1 MTFSTMWPLAF
12 LIAVPVIIIIYML
25 RPKGKKMMVPSLM
38 LWKNAE
44 VNSSSMSFVKK
55 LLKNILMI
63 LEIIA
68 AILLIL
74 ALMSPFIRTGL
85 GKHSVSTLLV
95 IDTSGSMKHKEM
107 NGSDKTRFD
116 SAVSEMLDYAAS
128 SDGNIS
134 VLTVSD
140 SASIVVANSTDKLR
154 NRKAISSIECTD
166 AEGIISDARGVI
178 ESLEVDNIIIY
189 TDGSGAA
196 GLGTIAEDLGAEVR
210 VIGAPI
216 GNAAILSVSAAVSD
230 AGMYDIAADVFQ
242 YGGETSA
249 IDVSFY
255 DAADNLL
262 SVRSIT
268 LDQNTGRTV
277 IIKGVKA
284 EGGYVRAELSGMQE
298 DSIQED
304 NTSYAILNSR
314 TSVPAY
320 LTGHGN
326 TYLEKAY
333 SAASGQELIKIE
345 DINAL
350 GDADKGIVFSETGR
364 ENFLDSGCMIIN
376 DKETAAGTIEGG
388 YIRSSE
394 SDLTR
399 GLASFAF
406 GAGDVSYYDCPDW
419 ATEFLTLDD
428 KCVGYYGINNN
439 HREIVLGFD
448 IRNTEFPLMAE
459 FPVFIANSIDFLS
472 DNSFVNAPYITAG
485 DELMISPTAGDDA
498 TVKYIS
504 RDNKNELSLKS
515 EAEYSGLIEVS
526 ADGRKEYISVR
537 FPAAESDGT
546 VTTASVA
553 GAVDK
558 SSVSMS
564 SLRRIL
570 LVVVLIL
577 LIVDWIIFVRRNR
590 KFNRLQLAVRILLTL
605 LVFLSIIGV
614 HLPGRRNKT
623 ATIFVVDMSHSVAE
637 LRPQME
643 DYLRDKLKNIPP
655 RNEYGI
661 LTFGR
666 DTMSEQFLTDMPGFL
681 DLGTNPD
688 GTATDIESAVRNAAA
703 MIPDSYSGRIVI
715 LTDGQETLGDI
726 AKTRE
731 LLDGAGIELDSVI
744 FETEEKNDVYISSA
758 EMPERLY
765 PGDRYSLVVNVYSS
779 YEVDAKISVRQG
791 SVDKA
796 TSEVHLKP
804 GSNTFLFSIIA
815 GDKPIEENDIV
826 VYAEGDQVAENDS
839 YSVASSVS
847 MSPKVL
853 LVSGLTQDS
862 SGLEALLQEINQDV
876 TVVSVINMP
885 DTLEK
890 MLTYKTIIL
899 DNCYKPD
906 MPEGFLNNLETY
918 VKDYSGGLIVCGG
931 DESFAPGGY
940 RGTPLET
947 VLPVDMTPKG
957 ITEAPSMAMVMVMDN
972 SGSMSSEIN
981 YNSMTGQADGRSKL
995 AIAIAAAI
1003 GAIDN
1008 LMDEDYVGVLTFDD
1022 SYEWVQKVEQVG
1034 KVREEAIEA
1043 VRNIPV
1049 GGGTSIQ
1056 PALLE
1061 AIDQISEV
1069 DAGIKHILLLTD
1081 GQGETRDF
1089 SEAIAKANAN
1099 GITVSTIAVGA
1110 DSDGE
1115 LLKDI
1120 ADQCGGRYYFSS
1132 SASEVP
1138 RIFAEEVY
1146 MSGNTYYK
1154 EGEFGLAVRSGN
1166 ELVKGL
1172 YDEGIPMI
1180 TGYIAASAKPAATEI
1195 ILSDEEDPILC
1206 CWQYGLGRT
1215 ISWTSTAS
1223 GSWNEDFVG
1232 LTQYAEMWRRMLDY
1246 TSYQQSST
1254 GDYVRVDRAREKML
1268 IQYTAGDFGEETEIE
1283 GVITSPEGETERIDF
1298 TSDSPG
1304 HYSASAAPSDPGVYN
1319 INVRRIENG
1328 EVVSSQNAIA
1338 TVHFSD
1344 EYRFLSNDRY
1354 INYIN
1359 DAGKILTVKDKVFGK
1374 IRVKKIGK
1382 KDITD
1387 FLIMAALLIL
1397 MLDIIVR
1404 RFNLS
1409 MPQMKRR
1416 KKAAQS
1422 GGSTEAVVEPVN
1434 VQLVSAEP
1442 DNTEWQPVN
1451 SGTPSGMT
1459 MPQQG
1464 IPTGM
1469 NMGQPGMMPQPGAV
1483 PQPAGRAKKA
1493 DKKAKKAA
1501 KNTAPAALDTSALLK
1516 KKQDRT
1522 DYKG

>member
-1 MTFSTMWPLAF
+1 MTFSTMWPLVF
-12 LIAVPVIIIIYML
+12 LVAVPIIIIIYML

-55 LLKNILMI
+55 LLKNILMV
-63 LEIIA
+63 LEILA
-68 AILLIL
+68 AVLLIF

-85 GKHSVSTLLV
+85 GKHSVRTLLV
-95 IDTSGSMKHKEM
+95 IDTSGSMKHQEM
-107 NGSDKTRFD
+107 SGSDKTRFD
-116 SAVSEMLDYAAS
+116 SAISEMLDYAAS
-128 SDGNIS
+128 TDGNLS
-134 VLTVSD
+134 VMTVSD
-140 SASIVVANSTDKLR
+140 SASIIVANSTDKLR

-189 TDGSGAA
+189 TDGSGAS

-210 VIGAPI
+210 VVGTPV
-216 GNAAILSVSAAVSD
+216 GNAAVLSVSAAVSD
-230 AGMYDIAADVFQ
+230 AGLYNIAADVFL
-242 YGGETSA
+242 YGGEVSS

-255 DAADNLL
+255 DASDNLL
-262 SVRSIT
+262 SVRSVT
-268 LDQNTGRTV
+268 LDPDSGRTV

-284 EGGYVRAELSGMQE
+284 EGGYVRVEISGMSS
-298 DSIQED
+298 DSLQDD
-304 NTSYAILNSR
+304 NVSYAVLNSR

-320 LTGHGN
+320 LTGKGN
-326 TYLEKAY
+326 TYLEAAY
-333 SAASGQELIKIE
+333 RAAAGQELIKI
-345 DINAL
+345 DDVSAL
-350 GDADKGIVFSETGR
+350 AEADKGIVFSETGR
-364 ENFLDSGCMIIN
+364 ENFLDSGVMIFN
-376 DKETAAGTIEGG
+376 DKESAAGTIEGG
-388 YIRSSE
+388 YVKSSE

-399 GLASFAF
+399 GLSSFSF
-406 GAGDVSYYDCPDW
+406 GAGDVSYYELPDW
-419 ATEFLTLDD
+419 ATEFLSLDG
-428 KCVGYYGINNN
+428 KTVGYYGINNN
-439 HREIVLGFD
+439 HREIVIGFD

-498 TVKYIS
+498 TVKYLGK
-504 RDNKNELSLKS
+504 DVKDELSIKS

-546 VTTASVA
+546 LTTAGVK
-553 GAVDK
+553 GEVEK
-558 SSVSMS
+558 SNVSMS
-564 SLRRIL
+564 GLRRVLLIIVLVL
-570 LVVVLIL
+570 LV
-577 LIVDWIIFVRRNR
+577 VDWIIFVRRYR
-590 KFNRLQLAVRILLTL
+590 KFNRLQLTMRIILTL
-605 LVFLSIIGV
+605 LVLLAVIGV

-623 ATIFVVDMSHSVAE
+623 ATIFVVDMSDSVAE

-643 DYLRDKLKNIPP
+643 EYLRDKLKNIPP

-666 DTMSEQFLTDMPGFL
+666 DTMSEQFLTDMPNFL
-681 DLGTNPD
+681 ALGTNPD
-688 GTATDIESAVRNAAA
+688 ATATDIESAVRNAAA

-715 LTDGQETLGDI
+715 LTDGQETLGDT

-731 LLDGAGIELDSVI
+731 LLEGAGIELDSVI

-758 EMPERLY
+758 EMPERLF

-779 YEVDAKISVRQG
+779 YETDAKISIRQG
-791 SVDKA
+791 SVDKVV
-796 TSEVHLKP
+796 SDVHLKP

-839 YSVASSVS
+839 YSVASTVSV
-847 MSPKVL
+847 SPKVL

-862 SGLEALLQEINQDV
+862 TGLEALLKEINQDV
-876 TVVSVINMP
+876 TTVSVINMP
-885 DTLEK
+885 DSLEK
-890 MLTYKTIIL
+890 MLTFKTIIL

-906 MPEGFLNNLETY
+906 MPQGFLDNLETY

-940 RGTPLET
+940 RGTPIET
-947 VLPVDMTPKG
+947 VLPVDMVPKG

-972 SGSMSSEIN
+972 SGSMASEVSV
-981 YNSMTGQADGRSKL
+981 NSMTGQSDGRSKL
-995 AIAIAAAI
+995 AIAIAAAV

-1008 LMDEDYVGVLTFDD
+1008 LMTEDYVGVLTFDD
-1022 SYEWVQKVEQVG
+1022 QYEWVQEVAKVGEV
-1034 KVREEAIEA
+1034 KDDAIEK
-1043 VRNIPV
+1043 VKNIPM
-1049 GGGTSIQ
+1049 GGGTTIQ
-1056 PALLE
+1056 PALIE
-1061 AIDQISEV
+1061 AIDKISQT

-1081 GQGETRDF
+1081 GEGETKDF
-1089 SEAIAKANAN
+1089 SQAIKLANDN
-1099 GITVSTIAVGA
+1099 GVTVSTIAVGA
-1110 DSDGE
+1110 DSDTQ
-1115 LLKDI
+1115 LLETI
-1120 ADQCGGRYYFSS
+1120 ANACGGRYYFSS

-1146 MSGNTYYK
+1146 MSGNTYYQ
-1154 EGEFGLAVRSGN
+1154 EGEFELALRSSN
-1166 ELVKGL
+1166 DLVKGL
-1172 YDEGIPMI
+1172 YGDGIPII
-1180 TGYIAASAKPAATEI
+1180 TGYIATSAKPAATEVI
-1195 ILSDEEDPILC
+1195 ISDQEDPILC

-1223 GSWNEDFVG
+1223 GTWNEGLVG
-1232 LTQYAEMWRRMLDY
+1232 ITDYAEMWRRMLDY

-1254 GDYVRVDRAREKML
+1254 GDYVRVDKSREKLMV
-1268 IQYTAGDFGEETEIE
+1268 QYSAGDFGEETEIE
-1283 GVITSPEGETERIDF
+1283 GIITSPDGESERIDF

-1304 HYSASAAPSDPGVYN
+1304 HYTGSAAPTEPGVYN
-1319 INVRRIENG
+1319 INVRRTENG

-1354 INYIN
+1354 INFVN

-1374 IRVKKIGK
+1374 VRVKKIGK

-1387 FLIMAALLIL
+1387 LLIMLALLVL
-1397 MLDIIVR
+1397 MADIIVR
-1404 RFNLS
+1404 RFNLTF
-1409 MPQMKRR
+1409 PKFKRR
-1416 KKAAQS
+1416 PKAAAA
-1422 GGSTEAVVEPVN
+1422 GGKEDVQAPVPDVPVQPDMAQN
-1434 VQLVSAEP
+1434 VQQQAGAGP
-1442 DNTEWQPVN
+1442 IIQP
-1451 SGTPSGMT
+1451 T
-1459 MPQQG
+1459 
-1464 IPTGM
+1464 TGM
-1469 NMGQPGMMPQPGAV
+1469 PPVQQMPTA
-1483 PQPAGRAKKA
+1483 PQS
-1493 DKKAKKAA
+1493 KKAA
-1501 KNTAPAALDTSALLK
+1501 KKQKKAKQNPAPTALDTNALLK

>member
-350 GDADKGIVFSETGR
+350 GDADKGIVW
-364 ENFLDSGCMIIN
+364 
-376 DKETAAGTIEGG
+376 
-388 YIRSSE
+388 SSE

-703 MIPDSYSGRIVI
+703 MIPDSY
-715 LTDGQETLGDI
+715 
-726 AKTRE
+726 
-731 LLDGAGIELDSVI
+731 
-744 FETEEKNDVYISSA
+744 
-758 EMPERLY
+758 
-765 PGDRYSLVVNVYSS
+765 
-779 YEVDAKISVRQG
+779 
-791 SVDKA
+791 
-796 TSEVHLKP
+796 
-804 GSNTFLFSIIA
+804 
-815 GDKPIEENDIV
+815 
-826 VYAEGDQVAENDS
+826 
-839 YSVASSVS
+839 
-847 MSPKVL
+847 
-853 LVSGLTQDS
+853 
-862 SGLEALLQEINQDV
+862 
-876 TVVSVINMP
+876 
-885 DTLEK
+885 
-890 MLTYKTIIL
+890 
-899 DNCYKPD
+899 
-906 MPEGFLNNLETY
+906 
-918 VKDYSGGLIVCGG
+918 
-931 DESFAPGGY
+931 
-940 RGTPLET
+940 
-947 VLPVDMTPKG
+947 
-957 ITEAPSMAMVMVMDN
+957 
-972 SGSMSSEIN
+972 
-981 YNSMTGQADGRSKL
+981 
-995 AIAIAAAI
+995 
-1003 GAIDN
+1003 
-1008 LMDEDYVGVLTFDD
+1008 
-1022 SYEWVQKVEQVG
+1022 
-1034 KVREEAIEA
+1034 
-1043 VRNIPV
+1043 
-1049 GGGTSIQ
+1049 
-1056 PALLE
+1056 
-1061 AIDQISEV
+1061 
-1069 DAGIKHILLLTD
+1069 
-1081 GQGETRDF
+1081 
-1089 SEAIAKANAN
+1089 
-1099 GITVSTIAVGA
+1099 
-1110 DSDGE
+1110 
-1115 LLKDI
+1115 
-1120 ADQCGGRYYFSS
+1120 
-1132 SASEVP
+1132 
-1138 RIFAEEVY
+1138 
-1146 MSGNTYYK
+1146 
-1154 EGEFGLAVRSGN
+1154 
-1166 ELVKGL
+1166 
-1172 YDEGIPMI
+1172 
-1180 TGYIAASAKPAATEI
+1180 
-1195 ILSDEEDPILC
+1195 
-1206 CWQYGLGRT
+1206 
-1215 ISWTSTAS
+1215 
-1223 GSWNEDFVG
+1223 
-1232 LTQYAEMWRRMLDY
+1232 
-1246 TSYQQSST
+1246 
-1254 GDYVRVDRAREKML
+1254 
-1268 IQYTAGDFGEETEIE
+1268 
-1283 GVITSPEGETERIDF
+1283 
-1298 TSDSPG
+1298 
-1304 HYSASAAPSDPGVYN
+1304 
-1319 INVRRIENG
+1319 
-1328 EVVSSQNAIA
+1328 
-1338 TVHFSD
+1338 
-1344 EYRFLSNDRY
+1344 
-1354 INYIN
+1354 
-1359 DAGKILTVKDKVFGK
+1359 
-1374 IRVKKIGK
+1374 
-1382 KDITD
+1382 
-1387 FLIMAALLIL
+1387 
-1397 MLDIIVR
+1397 
-1404 RFNLS
+1404 
-1409 MPQMKRR
+1409 
-1416 KKAAQS
+1416 
-1422 GGSTEAVVEPVN
+1422 
-1434 VQLVSAEP
+1434 
-1442 DNTEWQPVN
+1442 
-1451 SGTPSGMT
+1451 
-1459 MPQQG
+1459 
-1464 IPTGM
+1464 
-1469 NMGQPGMMPQPGAV
+1469 
-1483 PQPAGRAKKA
+1483 
-1493 DKKAKKAA
+1493 
-1501 KNTAPAALDTSALLK
+1501 
-1516 KKQDRT
+1516 
-1522 DYKG
+1522 

>member
-1 MTFSTMWPLAF
+1 MTFSTMWPLVF
-12 LIAVPVIIIIYML
+12 LVAVPVIIIIYML

-63 LEIIA
+63 LEILA
-68 AILLIL
+68 AILLVL

-85 GKHSVSTLLV
+85 GKHSVRTLIV
-95 IDTSGSMKHKEM
+95 IDTSGSMKHKELS
-107 NGSDKTRFD
+107 GSEKSRFD
-116 SAVSEMLDYAAS
+116 SAISEILDYAAS
-128 SDGNIS
+128 SDGSLS
-134 VLTVSD
+134 VITVSD
-140 SASIVVANSTDKLR
+140 SASIVVANSTDRIR

-166 AEGIISDARGVI
+166 AEGTISDARGVI
-178 ESLEVDNIIIY
+178 ESLEVDHIIIY
-189 TDGSGAA
+189 TDGGGASGI
-196 GLGTIAEDLGAEVR
+196 GTIAEDLGAEVR
-210 VIGAPI
+210 VIGAPV
-216 GNAAILSVSAAVSD
+216 GNAAVLSVSAAVTE
-230 AGMYDIAADVFQ
+230 AGLYDIAADIYL
-242 YGGETSA
+242 YGGETSSL
-249 IDVSFY
+249 DVSFY
-255 DAADNLL
+255 DASDNLL
-262 SVRSIT
+262 SVRSVN
-268 LDQNTGRTV
+268 LEQNTGRTV

-284 EGGYVRAELSGMQE
+284 EGGYVKTEISGMQS

-304 NTSYAILNSR
+304 NISYAILNSR

-320 LTGHGN
+320 LTGRGN

-333 SAASGQELIKIE
+333 KAASGQELIKL
-345 DINAL
+345 DDVSAL
-350 GDADKGIVFSETGR
+350 AEADKGIVFSESGR

-376 DKETAAGTIEGG
+376 DKESAAGTIEGG
-388 YIRSSE
+388 YIKSSE
-394 SDLTR
+394 SELTR
-399 GLASFAF
+399 GLASFSF
-406 GAGDVSYYDCPDW
+406 GAGDVSYYNLPDW

-439 HREIVLGFD
+439 HREIVIGFD

-459 FPVFIANSIDFLS
+459 FPVFIANSVDFLS

-498 TVKYIS
+498 VIKYVGK
-504 RDNKNELSLKS
+504 DTGDKLSLKS

-537 FPAAESDGT
+537 FPAGESDGT
-546 VTTASVA
+546 VTTASVP
-553 GAVDK
+553 GYVEK
-558 SSVSMS
+558 TGVSMS

-590 KFNRLQLAVRILLTL
+590 KFNSLQLAVRIILTL
-605 LVFLSIIGV
+605 FVLLSVIGV

-623 ATIFVVDMSHSVAE
+623 ATIFVLDMSHSVAE

-643 DYLRDKLKNIPP
+643 DYLKDKLKNIPP

-666 DTMSEQFLTDMPGFL
+666 DAMSEQFLTDMPGFL
-681 DLGTNPD
+681 ELGTNPD
-688 GTATDIESAVRNAAA
+688 ATATDIESAVRNAAA

-765 PGDRYSLVVNVYSS
+765 PGDRYSLVVNIYSS
-779 YEVDAKISVRQG
+779 YETDAKVSVRQG

-796 TSEVHLKP
+796 SSEVHLKP
-804 GSNTFLFSIIA
+804 GSNTYLFSIVA
-815 GDKPIEENDIV
+815 GENPIEENDIV

-839 YSVASSVS
+839 YSVASTVSV
-847 MSPKVL
+847 SPKVL

-862 SGLEALLQEINQDV
+862 TGMEALLKEINQDV
-876 TVVSVINMP
+876 TTVSVINMP
-885 DTLEK
+885 DTLES

-906 MPEGFLNNLETY
+906 MPEGFLNNVETY
-918 VKDYSGGLIVCGG
+918 VRDYSGGLIVCGG

-947 VLPVDMTPKG
+947 VLPVDMTPRG

-972 SGSMSSEIN
+972 SGSMSSPVE
-981 YNSMTGQADGRSKL
+981 YNTMTGQADGRSKL

-1003 GAIDN
+1003 GAIEN

-1022 SYEWVQKVEQVG
+1022 KYNWVQEVAKVGE
-1034 KVREEAIEA
+1034 VRDDAINE
-1043 VRNIPV
+1043 VRNIPM
-1049 GGGTSIQ
+1049 GGGTTIQ

-1061 AIDQISEV
+1061 AIDKISEV

-1081 GQGETRDF
+1081 GQGETKDF
-1089 SEAIAKANAN
+1089 SESISKANEN
-1099 GITVSTIAVGA
+1099 GITISTIAVGG
-1110 DSDGE
+1110 DSDSE
-1115 LLKDI
+1115 LLKEI
-1120 ADQCGGRYYFSS
+1120 ADKCGGRYYFSN

-1154 EGEFGLAVRSGN
+1154 EGEYELAVKSGN
-1166 ELVKGL
+1166 DLVKGL
-1172 YDEGIPMI
+1172 YGDGIPMI
-1180 TGYIAASAKPAATEI
+1180 TGYIATSSKPAATEI

-1206 CWQYGLGRT
+1206 SWQYGLGRT
-1215 ISWTSTAS
+1215 ISWCSTAS
-1223 GSWNEDFVG
+1223 GTWNEDFVG
-1232 LTQYAEMWRRMLDY
+1232 LTDYAEMWRRMLDY

-1254 GDYVRVDRAREKML
+1254 GDYVRVDRSREKLL

-1283 GVITSPEGETERIDF
+1283 GIITSPQGETERIEF

-1304 HYSASAAPSDPGVYN
+1304 HYSASTAPTEPGVYN
-1319 INVRRIENG
+1319 INVRRSENG

-1354 INYIN
+1354 INYVN
-1359 DAGKILTVKDKVFGK
+1359 ETGKILTVKDKVFGK
-1374 IRVKKIGK
+1374 VRVKKVGK
-1382 KDITD
+1382 KEITD
-1387 FLIMAALLIL
+1387 FLIMAALLLL
-1397 MLDIIVR
+1397 MFDIIVR

-1409 MPQMKRR
+1409 MPDMKRR
-1416 KKAAQS
+1416 KKAAGR
-1422 GGSTEAVVEPVN
+1422 GGKKETVDGQGVVPTEDVTSEPVN
-1434 VQLVSAEP
+1434 EQ
-1442 DNTEWQPVN
+1442 WQPVN
-1451 SGTPSGMT
+1451 SGISSGLS
-1459 MPQQG
+1459 MPQQE
-1464 IPTGM
+1464 M
-1469 NMGQPGMMPQPGAV
+1469 V
-1483 PQPAGRAKKA
+1483 PQQNTVPVPDAKRSRKA
-1493 DKKAKKAA
+1493 DKKAKRAS
-1501 KNTAPAALDTSALLK
+1501 KNAAPAALDTSALLK